1 MAQIWEELARGEAA
15 DLAIHGNQNLKQEG
29 ANSIYDFI
37 RQYLDEGL
45 AVKEFNMNC
54 CHCWQKFDEDEKCYF
69 SSCRD

>member
-45 AVKEFNMNC
+45 AVKGIQYELLPLLA
-54 CHCWQKFDEDEKCYF
+54 EI
-69 SSCRD
+69 R